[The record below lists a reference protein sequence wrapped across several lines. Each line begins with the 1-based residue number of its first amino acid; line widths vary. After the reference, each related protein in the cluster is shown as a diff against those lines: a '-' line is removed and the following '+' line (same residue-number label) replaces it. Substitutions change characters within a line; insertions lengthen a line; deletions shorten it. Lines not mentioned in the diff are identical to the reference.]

1 MNKRTKL
8 FVGIALLVSAFT
20 TMFTFI
26 SLCFKKK
33 GMLTA
38 LAAFATAEG
47 LIGLALIEDN
57 SKRRPKT
64 AAEVDAEILA
74 AKASLASSTITP
86 QHNEEERL
94 EFRARITVDDS
105 DLPF

>member
-33 GMLTA
+33 GMLAA

-64 AAEVDAEILA
+64 AAEVDAEIFADDIIDLSEVA
-74 AKASLASSTITP
+74 EDAPSTLDFDVPKDEEAS
-86 QHNEEERL
+86 EED
-94 EFRARITVDDS
+94 FQ
-105 DLPF
+105 